1 MTSST
6 LAARLNLGG
15 VSLRHPV
22 VTCPRKLLELGAGIG
37 GMGTDLFLKG
47 YPVVSVDINPLAC
60 THLERNS
67 HGTVLRMDLTHP
79 SSAKLIH
86 QQVGESPGTVTFGF
100 PCQPFSSQG
109 LMLGSSDIR
118 FEVFKSGL
126 QIIYMTQ
133 PQSAILEC
141 VPADVVQSLQQ
152 LADLTNWTV
161 QTVHLDLKGP
171 MAMST
176 CALVGSSLSKG
187 GGAMSVGTMASWQ
200 SFLSGWWPFY
210 ELGRLGWI
218 SRAGASA
225 VWGRVLLLL
234 QSPIWCWQAGLGI
247 HWCGCNVLA
256 FIWQC
261 THGLSMWVP
270 LILLQFDIIANERF
284 TRMFCPITD
293 ASQSSLS
300 SPS

>member
-1 MTSST
+1 LGPDGSGFRGVLSRSSHEDGTSHGFCPVASLPVLVLDKILPFGILSVYDFVMTSST

-22 VTCPRKLLELGAGIG
+22 VTCPRSCLNWERALVEWALIC
-37 GMGTDLFLKG
+37 FLKG

-161 QTVHLDLKGP
+161 QTVHLDLKDQWP
-171 MAMST
+171 CRRARWW
-176 CALVGSSLSKG
+176 ALLFPKEGEQCQL
-187 GGAMSVGTMASWQ
+187 AP
-200 SFLSGWWPFY
+200 WP
-210 ELGRLGWI
+210 LD
-218 SRAGASA
+218 
-225 VWGRVLLLL
+225 
-234 QSPIWCWQAGLGI
+234 SP
-247 HWCGCNVLA
+247 
-256 FIWQC
+256 F
-261 THGLSMWVP
+261 
-270 LILLQFDIIANERF
+270 
-284 TRMFCPITD
+284 
-293 ASQSSLS
+293 
-300 SPS
+300 